1 MEPTENILSSC
12 KRATFLI
19 EKQQFKALSLNE
31 QLKLKMHLAVCS
43 WCRIYERQSKNIQL
57 LMSSVFKQSAA
68 QTKQLDEAFKNKL
81 KNLIKRKLKDE

>member
-19 EKQQFKALSLNE
+19 EKQQFKALRLSE

-43 WCRIYERQSKNIQL
+43 WCRTYERQSKNIQL

-68 QTKQLDEAFKNKL
+68 QTKELDQAFKNKL
-81 KNLIKRKLKDE
+81 KNLINRKLKDE